1 MNQILVSEKLYITPE
16 LKRNKRM
23 YKIDFFISV
32 FLVVILFSY
41 YIYAEYDKNKN
52 ESISQEIL
60 SNLTFNPYTEFLFSA
75 LNSKSSFL
83 LSECSFLNNIL
94 TLFLGFSIIAYL
106 FEDITN
112 SFILKFSLSFI
123 V

>member
-1 MNQILVSEKLYITPE
+1 MLL
-16 LKRNKRM
+16 
-23 YKIDFFISV
+23 IS
-32 FLVVILFSY
+32 
-41 YIYAEYDKNKN
+41 KG
-52 ESISQEIL
+52 
-60 SNLTFNPYTEFLFSA
+60 
-75 LNSKSSFL
+75 SFMF
-83 LSECSFLNNIL
+83 SECSFLNNIL